1 MQPIVRRVASLLLLL
16 SATACYRATHI
27 IMEPKEPVFRTRADA
42 VQMIAH
48 VMTAHSEDAE
58 AKVTWSVEDSAIAKV
73 SADGVVSG
81 LTSGRTNVVATYSGL
96 VAKVPIEVKYVEK
109 VQTPTTKVE
118 LSREKGDPFKPDIT
132 VSSYDGL
139 PLKDRSVDFAVK
151 DSSICQVDK
160 QGQFWPINE
169 GETVV
174 TASVDHHSVDIACTV
189 TK

>member
-1 MQPIVRRVASLLLLL
+1 MHLTARRVASLLVIL

-27 IMEPKEPVFRTRADA
+27 ILEPKEPVFRTRADA

-58 AKVTWSVEDSAIAKV
+58 AKVTWSVDDPAIGKITP
-73 SADGVVSG
+73 DGVLTG
-81 LTSGRTNVVATYSGL
+81 LASGRTNVVATYEGL
-96 VAKVPIEVKYVEK
+96 VAKLPIEVKYVEK
-109 VQTPTTKVE
+109 ITSDTQKVE
-118 LSREKGDPFKPDIT
+118 LSREKGDPFKPAVV

-139 PLKDRSVDFAVK
+139 PLKDRSVDWSVK

-160 QGQFWPINE
+160 NGQFWPINE

-174 TASVDHHSVDIACTV
+174 TASVDHHSIDIPCTV